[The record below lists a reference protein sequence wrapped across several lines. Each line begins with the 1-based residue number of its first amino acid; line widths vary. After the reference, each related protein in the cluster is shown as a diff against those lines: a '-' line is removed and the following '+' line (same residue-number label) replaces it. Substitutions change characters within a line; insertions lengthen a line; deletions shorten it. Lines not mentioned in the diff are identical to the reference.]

1 MALGG
6 YGAVPRTVALTLLAL
21 VAFASNSLL
30 TRLALGQR
38 HIDAAT
44 FTGIRLG
51 SGALTLVLL
60 VALRSRGLASLRGVR
75 PLEPLALFAYAAPFS
90 FAYLR
95 IGAAAGALILFGVV
109 QLTMMTHGFVRG
121 ERPTARAVVGFV
133 LAAFGLGLLTVPA
146 ATRPDPLGSALMAGA
161 GVAWGAYSLAGKS
174 AGDPLTATARNF
186 LFSTPLALVLAVIC
200 RDSLATDA
208 RGAMLAAISGS
219 VTSGLGY
226 AIWYRALPR
235 LSAMQAAVVQ
245 LSVPVIAAVGAVLFL
260 GERAGGRLALACAAV
275 LAGVGLVLSTRVRPA
290 K

>member
-1 MALGG
+1 
-6 YGAVPRTVALTLLAL
+6 
-21 VAFASNSLL
+21 
-30 TRLALGQR
+30 
-38 HIDAAT
+38 
-44 FTGIRLG
+44 
-51 SGALTLVLL
+51 
-60 VALRSRGLASLRGVR
+60 
-75 PLEPLALFAYAAPFS
+75 
-90 FAYLR
+90 
-95 IGAAAGALILFGVV
+95 
-109 QLTMMTHGFVRG
+109 
-121 ERPTARAVVGFV
+121 V